1 MSDHSKGQPK
11 DISLMRKP
19 TNKDVVETLVSQQKR
34 SPAPN
39 EHCTEPVDDF
49 SSLSQSFHSFTE
61 ETAELP
67 ESA

>member
-11 DISLMRKP
+11 DTSLMGQP
-19 TNKDVVETLVSQQKR
+19 TNKDVIETHVSQQKR
-34 SPAPN
+34 FPTPSG
-39 EHCTEPVDDF
+39 PVDDL

-61 ETAELP
+61 EFAESP

>member
-11 DISLMRKP
+11 DTSPMRQP
-19 TNKDVVETLVSQQKR
+19 TNKDVIETHVPQQKR
-34 SPAPN
+34 SPTPN
-39 EHCTEPVDDF
+39 QHHTGPVDDL

-61 ETAELP
+61 EIAELP

>member
-11 DISLMRKP
+11 DTSPVGQP
-19 TNKDVVETLVSQQKR
+19 TNKDVIETHVSQKKR
-34 SPAPN
+34 SPERN
-39 EHCTEPVDDF
+39 QHHTEPADDL

-61 ETAELP
+61 EIAESP

>member
-11 DISLMRKP
+11 DISLMGQP
-19 TNKDVVETLVSQQKR
+19 TNKDVVETHVSQLKR
-34 SPAPN
+34 SL
-39 EHCTEPVDDF
+39 TLTGPVDDL

-61 ETAELP
+61 EIAESP

>member
-11 DISLMRKP
+11 DTSLIGQP
-19 TNKDVVETLVSQQKR
+19 TKKDVVETHVSQKKR
-34 SPAPN
+34 SPEPIQ
-39 EHCTEPVDDF
+39 HHTEPVDDL

-61 ETAELP
+61 EIAESL

>member
-11 DISLMRKP
+11 DISLMGQP
-19 TNKDVVETLVSQQKR
+19 TNKDVVENHVSQKKR

-39 EHCTEPVDDF
+39 HHTEPVDDL
-49 SSLSQSFHSFTE
+49 SSFSQSFHSFTE
-61 ETAELP
+61 EIAELP

>member
-11 DISLMRKP
+11 DISLMGQP
-19 TNKDVVETLVSQQKR
+19 TNKDVNETHVSQQKR
-34 SPAPN
+34 SPTPN
-39 EHCTEPVDDF
+39 QHHTGPVVDL

-61 ETAELP
+61 EIAELP

>member
-11 DISLMRKP
+11 DTSPVGQP
-19 TNKDVVETLVSQQKR
+19 TNKDVIETHVSQQKR
-34 SPAPN
+34 SPTP
-39 EHCTEPVDDF
+39 TGPVDDL

-61 ETAELP
+61 EIAESP